1 MRAMAD
7 VPDAPWIRDAE
18 INGDPAPDPV
28 ICPVCY
34 RECERIY
41 YYKGDRDALGCE
53 NCIDW
58 MDAYDWDEQRGGE
71 NG

>member
-1 MRAMAD
+1 MAD

-34 RECERIY
+34 KECERIY
-41 YYKGDRDALGCE
+41 YYKSERDALGCE